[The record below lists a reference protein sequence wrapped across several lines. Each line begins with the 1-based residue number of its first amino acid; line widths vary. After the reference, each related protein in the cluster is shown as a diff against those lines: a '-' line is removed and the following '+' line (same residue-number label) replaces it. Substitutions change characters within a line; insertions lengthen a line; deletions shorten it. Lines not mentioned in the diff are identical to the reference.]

1 MSKVKS
7 EMVTASKYAEARGVN
22 YSTVMKWLQKGLLA
36 GAKKIDLPDPPGG
49 HVYNV
54 PIDAP
59 LPDVKPGP
67 VPRPPSTRKAAKRG
81 KGAK

>member
-7 EMVTASKYAEARGVN
+7 EMVTPSKYADARGVN

-36 GAKKIDLPDPPGG
+36 GAKKIDLPEPPGG

-59 LPDVKPGP
+59 FPDVKPGP
-67 VPRPPSTRKAAKRG
+67 VPRAVASKSARKGRAK
-81 KGAK
+81 